1 MEAFIHESS
10 FVDKG
15 AEIGAGTKVWHF
27 CHIQSGASIGKNC
40 TLGQNVN
47 IASNVHIGDGVKLQN
62 NVIRCTRVLNWR
74 IMCSAGL
81 PLYSRTI

>member
-15 AEIGAGTKVWHF
+15 VEIGAGTKVWHF

-62 NVIRCTRVLNWR
+62 NV
-74 IMCSAGL
+74 
-81 PLYSRTI
+81 